1 MLPNIKFGSGSVG
14 TSQDK
19 FGGIDHR
26 LSASDG
32 DIFDMLNMSSDRFPL
47 LSPRSPRRFIKAV
60 GEVDG
65 ELFADDVL
73 YYISSGSMYVYIP
86 TGEDVEVLTGLTS
99 GEKQIAKIKTMI
111 CVFPDKV
118 YYDTESGETGSLE
131 VKLEGISVTFADGVL
146 FEEDAERNALTSSS
160 VILGDYFKVGDA
172 VEISGC
178 TKNPQNNVTP
188 IVREISEDKKTL
200 YFYEFT
206 FTNGSETGVTLSR
219 TIPELD
225 FVFENENRLWGCFG
239 NEVYCSKLGDPTN
252 WRSYDGIASSS
263 YQVSVGSA
271 GSFTAACSFLGYPLF
286 FKEDKIY
293 RMYGNAPES
302 FQLMSSATLGV
313 MAGSHKSLAIAGET
327 LFYVSRAG
335 IVAYGGGIPTIISSL
350 LDEKIVGGVGGTDG
364 LKYYLDAEGEDHGRV
379 MYVYDTETGGWCIE
393 DSLSATSFAFANRE
407 LYCIGAVGLYSLSS
421 EGDEVVKSVCEFADW
436 YDDYAD
442 TKILQK
448 IRLRLEVGFGS
459 KISVYINYN
468 SSGVWEQVF
477 TTDGLTKGGYDI
489 PIKARRADHYRLKIE
504 GVGRYVIYN
513 ITREY
518 CRGSGARV

>member
-1 MLPNIKFGSGSVG
+1 MMLPNIKFGSGSVG

-19 FGGIDHR
+19 FAGIDHR
-26 LSASDG
+26 LGASDG
-32 DIFDMLNMSSDRFPL
+32 DIYDMVNMSSDHFPL
-47 LSPRSPRRFIKAV
+47 LSPRSPRCFITETEGH
-60 GEVDG
+60 GEV
-65 ELFADDVL
+65 FADDVL
-73 YYISSGSMYVYIP
+73 YFISGNVMYRLDGDGAEV
-86 TGEDVEVLTGLTS
+86 VLTDLS
-99 GEKQIAKIKTMI
+99 DGEKQITKIKTMI

-131 VKLEGISVTFADGVL
+131 VILEGISVTFEDGVL
-146 FEEDAERNALTSSS
+146 FEEDAERNAMTSSS
-160 VILGDYFKVGDA
+160 VTLGDYFKVGDA

-178 TKNPQNNVTP
+178 TNNPQNNVTP
-188 IVREISEDKKTL
+188 IVREISEDKTTL

-225 FVFENENRLWGCFG
+225 FVFENENRLWGCHG
-239 NEVYCSKLGDPTN
+239 NDVYCSKLGDPTN

-271 GSFTAACSFLGYPLF
+271 GSFTAACAFLGYPLF

-335 IVAYGGGIPTIISSL
+335 VVAYGGGVPTIISAM
-350 LDEKIVGGVGGTDG
+350 LDEKITGGVGGTDG
-364 LKYYLDAEGEDHGRV
+364 LKYYLDAEGEEHGRV
-379 MYVYDTETGGWCIE
+379 IYVYDTQTGGWYIE
-393 DSLSATSFAFANRE
+393 DSLYSTGFAFADRQ
-407 LYCIGAVGLYSLSS
+407 LYSIGESGLWSLAG
-421 EGDEVVKSVCEFADW
+421 EDGDEVVRSTCEFADW

-448 IRLRLEVGFGS
+448 IRLRLEVDFGA
-459 KISVYINYN
+459 KVTLYINYN
-468 SSGVWEQVF
+468 TGREWEQVF
-477 TTDGLTKGGYDI
+477 TTDGLSKGGYDI

-504 GVGRYVIYN
+504 GEGRYVIYN

-518 CRGSGARV
+518 SRGSGARV